1 MRLPSVASRSSI
13 LSGKLDLG
21 ELSETVV
28 VVGNAPHDRSGF
40 LVGHLVGNRASFH
53 QCARSQLKFLAI
65 SLPRHLSPLMEKAP
79 AIDGRGKLSRA
90 GRHYEFGPSRSAPCR
105 AEHSLVALTTSG
117 DLFIYAKDLFVCAKQ
132 QQQ

>member
-1 MRLPSVASRSSI
+1 MRRMIV
-13 LSGKLDLG
+13 
-21 ELSETVV
+21 
-28 VVGNAPHDRSGF
+28 
-40 LVGHLVGNRASFH
+40 RASSWVIWSATVRASSARKR
-53 QCARSQLKFLAI
+53 QCAGSQLKFLAI
-65 SLPRHLSPLMEKAP
+65 SLPRHLSPLTEKAP